1 LPEVQELELVRH
13 YIALSREQY
22 GIDTGFYP
30 LGSCT
35 MKYNPKSCEA
45 LGYHPR
51 FATVHPSQPQETAQG
66 LLHLLHDIQEWLA
79 DVSGMDAVSVHPAAG
94 AQGEFAG
101 MLIFKRYFAERGE
114 SQRTVMLV
122 PDSAHGTNPASAH
135 LAGFEVHEMK
145 VRERGGIVT
154 PEILEE
160 AISAVGAE
168 HIAGIML
175 TNPSTLGTFEEH
187 ILYISKRLHD
197 IGALLYYDGANLN
210 ALVGRVRPGDMGFDL
225 VHINTH
231 KTFSTPHG
239 GGGPGVGPIGVKEHL
254 RAYLP
259 HPYVAK
265 ADDGSYS
272 YTVPAKSIGRLKLGC
287 GQFLL
292 LVRCWAYILLHGP
305 RGLKRISEYAILNAN
320 YLQARL
326 KDAYEIPYSGGNGR
340 PCMHEFVLSASRQ
353 KARSIRALDLAKALL
368 DSGFHAPTVYFPLIV
383 DEAMMIE
390 PTETESLETLDAF
403 AEAMLRFAKQA
414 ERDPESLKELR
425 NLKVIHLDEAH
436 AARNLNARWVP
447 PRQLEEV
454 AEADVVT
461 SAEDPA
467 HVELNTAVP
476 ASMKPKDEAQYEESP
491 TI

>member
-1 LPEVQELELVRH
+1 
-13 YIALSREQY
+13 
-22 GIDTGFYP
+22 
-30 LGSCT
+30 
-35 MKYNPKSCEA
+35 M
-45 LGYHPR
+45 
-51 FATVHPSQPQETAQG
+51 
-66 LLHLLHDIQEWLA
+66 LHDIQEWLA
-79 DVSGMDAVSVHPAAG
+79 DISGMDAVSVHPAAG

-160 AISAVGAE
+160 AIEAVGAE
-168 HIAGIML
+168 RIAGIML

-187 ILYISKRLHD
+187 ILHIAERLHE

-210 ALVGRVRPGDMGFDL
+210 ALVGHVRPGDMGFDL

-254 RAYLP
+254 KPFLP
-259 HPYVAK
+259 HPFVVKHSVGEAGVTYEYV
-265 ADDGSYS
+265 
-272 YTVPAKSIGRLKLGC
+272 VPAKSIGRLKLGC

-292 LVRCWAYILLHGP
+292 LLRCWSYILLHGP
-305 RGLKRISEYAILNAN
+305 KGLKRVSEFAIINAN

-326 KDAYEIPYSGGNGR
+326 KDAFDIPYSGGNGR

-353 KARSIRALDLAKALL
+353 KKNGVRAFDLAKALL
-368 DSGFHAPTVYFPLIV
+368 DTGFHAPTIYFPLIV

-403 AEAMLRFAKQA
+403 ADALLEFADQA
-414 ERDPESLKELR
+414 NSDPEGLKELR
-425 NLKVIHLDEAH
+425 HLKVIHLDETY

-447 PRQLEEV
+447 PEELP
-454 AEADVVT
+454 EASRVEDVVT
-461 SAEDPA
+461 ASDSA
-467 HVELNTAVP
+467 HVEHNPPVP
-476 ASMKPKDEAQYEESP
+476 NSMKPNNETKYEEGP
-491 TI
+491 TV